1 MKCPKC
7 RADNSE
13 TVKFCGECGTDLIRG
28 QDMASPTMTK
38 TMMAPPDELGAGSVF
53 ADRYQV
59 IEELG
64 RGGMGSV
71 YRVFDRK
78 LKEEVALKLIKPE
91 IASDHET
98 IERFGNELRLARK
111 IGHRNVGRMYE
122 LMEAGDA
129 HFITMEYVPG
139 EDLKSFIRRA
149 APLSI
154 GKSAAIARQVCE
166 GLAEAHRLGVVHRDL
181 KPSNVMIDKDG
192 NARIMDFGIA
202 RSLKV
207 KGITGAGVMIGTPE
221 YMSPEQAEAKEVDQR
236 SDIYSLGVILFE
248 MLTGR
253 VPFEGETPLG
263 VAIKH
268 KTEPAPDPKKLNPQI
283 PDDLSRLILRCM
295 EKDRA
300 KRYQSADEVLADLGM
315 IESGIPTTARE
326 TAKKK
331 PFTSKEITVKFNVKK
346 LIIPVAA
353 IIVLVVAAIL
363 ASRLIPKKGGGST
376 ATDIPSLAIL
386 YFKNNTGDPKMDFWR
401 SALAE
406 SLITD
411 ISQSKYIR
419 VLSWDEVYGTLK
431 DLNLLEAQSY
441 TTDDLKKVAEN
452 GQAEYVLQGS
462 LSRAGDKFRI
472 ETTLREVKS
481 GKASPPETAR
491 VEGTGEQSIY
501 AMVDEL
507 TKKTKESLKLT
518 RQQIAGDI
526 DYEIGNV
533 TTSSPEAYRYFQQAV
548 ELQKQVK
555 YKESYPLLK
564 KAIEIDPEFALAYW
578 GILQGDAGLSP
589 PEIKMYR
596 EKALAFGSRLPNR
609 ERWRIEAMYYWSD
622 KTVDRSV
629 EAFSKILALYPWDL
643 DAANDLGILYFRNY
657 EDYEKAIEIYEKIFE
672 YYPVIKSPLFLGN
685 LSEFYW
691 LTGRFGKA
699 ERVLDDYLKKVGE
712 NKNIHLYLG
721 NGYIHQGKYDA
732 ALAEADKILLLD
744 PSWKFDAFLRGRV
757 FQAQGRWQDAEK
769 EFMKNL
775 SREDPSLTLQARRY
789 LAILYDEQGQFRKAE
804 NVLEEAMKPGGEF
817 ASLRDSPVREAIF
830 KPTLAYVYLGSH
842 NFDKADSVSDD
853 LVSISIKNDFAEVQR
868 TGVWLKGLACIGKK
882 STGEAKKAADELGRL
897 VEQSQGK
904 RQGTRLYS
912 HLMGCL
918 ELEKRNLPQAVEYLE
933 KAKSLLPGRFAGG
946 SARYTTTH
954 PIFLSPLGEAYF
966 KSGDFEK
973 AKAEFEAVSR
983 VINDRAYCGDLWAK
997 SFYWLGQIAE
1007 KQGQKSE
1014 AIANYRRFLDLWKNA
1029 DPDRP
1034 EPADARKR
1042 LDSLQK

>member
-13 TVKFCGECGTDLIRG
+13 TVKFCGECGTELVRG
-28 QDMASPTMTK
+28 HEIASPKPPVFATK
-38 TMMAPPDELGAGSVF
+38 TMAVPADVLTAGSVF

-71 YRVFDRK
+71 YRVFDKK

-91 IASDHET
+91 IASDRDT
-98 IERFGNELRLARK
+98 IERFGNELRLARR

-154 GKSAAIARQVCE
+154 GKSVAIARQVCE
-166 GLAEAHRLGVVHRDL
+166 GLTEAHRLGVVHRDL
-181 KPSNVMIDKDG
+181 KPSNIMIDKEG

-253 VPFEGETPLG
+253 VPFEGETSLG

-363 ASRLIPKKGGGST
+363 ASRLIPKKGGGSA
-376 ATDIPSLAIL
+376 ATGIPSLAIL
-386 YFKNNTGDPKMDFWR
+386 YFKNNTGDPNMDFWR

-431 DLNLLEAQSY
+431 DLNLLEVQSY
-441 TTDDLKKVAEN
+441 TTEDLKRVA
-452 GQAEYVLQGS
+452 GRGPAEYILQGS
-462 LSRAGDKFRI
+462 ISRAGEKFRI
-472 ETTLREVKS
+472 ETTLRQIKS
-481 GKASPPETAR
+481 GGMSAAETAR
-491 VEGTGEQSIY
+491 VEGIGEQSIY
-501 AMVDEL
+501 SMVDEL
-507 TKKTKESLKLT
+507 TRITKGSLKLT
-518 RQQIAGDI
+518 QEQIADDI
-526 DYEIGNV
+526 DYEIGKV

-555 YKESYPLLK
+555 HKESYPLLK

-578 GILQGDAGLSP
+578 GILQGNAALSP

-596 EKALAFGSRLPNR
+596 EKALALGSRLPDR
-609 ERWRIEAMYYWSD
+609 ERWRIEGMYYWSD
-622 KTVDRSV
+622 KTLERSV
-629 EAFSKILALYPWDL
+629 EAFSKLLALYPWDL
-643 DAANDLGILYFRNY
+643 DAANDLGVLYFRSY

-672 YYPVIKSPLFLGN
+672 YYPVIKSQVFLGN
-685 LSEFYW
+685 LSSFYC
-691 LTGRFGKA
+691 LTGRFEKA
-699 ERVLDDYLKKVGE
+699 EKVLEDYLKKVGE
-712 NKNIHLYLG
+712 HRIIHLSLGETYLR
-721 NGYIHQGKYDA
+721 QGKFDA

-744 PSWKFDAFLRGRV
+744 PSFKRDVFLRGRI

-775 SREDPSLTLQARRY
+775 SQDDPSVSLQARRY
-789 LAILYDEQGQFRKAE
+789 LAIHYLGQGQFRKAK
-804 NVLEEAMKPGGEF
+804 NILEESLKPGGEL
-817 ASLRDSPVREAIF
+817 AGLPDPGVISLLR
-830 KPTLAYVYLGSH
+830 LAYVYLGCRDFSQ
-842 NFDKADSVSDD
+842 AERVLDD
-853 LVSISIKNDFAEVQR
+853 LISISLKNDNSELQR
-868 TGVWLKGLACIGKK
+868 TGVWLKGLASVGRK
-882 STGEAKKAADELGRL
+882 SLPDAEKAAVELGRL

-904 RQGTRLYS
+904 RQGTRLYN

-918 ELEKRNLPQAVEYLE
+918 ELEKGNFPKAVEYLE
-933 KAKSLLPGRFAGG
+933 KAKALLPGRFAGG
-946 SARYTTTH
+946 TAPYTTTH
-954 PIFLSPLGEAYF
+954 PLFLSPLGEAYL
-966 KSGDFEK
+966 KSGDFDK
-973 AKAEFEAVSR
+973 ARAEYEAVSR
-983 VINDRAYCGDLWAK
+983 VISDRTYCGDLWAK

-1007 KQGQKSE
+1007 RQGQKSE
-1014 AIANYRRFLDLWKNA
+1014 AIANYRRFLDIWKDA
-1029 DPDRP
+1029 DSDRP
-1034 EPADARKR
+1034 EPADAKER
-1042 LDSLQK
+1042 LAGLI